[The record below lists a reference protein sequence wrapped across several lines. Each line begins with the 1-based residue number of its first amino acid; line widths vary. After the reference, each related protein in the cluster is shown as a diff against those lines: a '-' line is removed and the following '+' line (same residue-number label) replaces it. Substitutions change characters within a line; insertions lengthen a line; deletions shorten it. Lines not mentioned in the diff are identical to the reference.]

1 MDANAPLPEDVD
13 NAGPV
18 DSDEEKDNVMAA
30 IARSRPQPL
39 EQHIFVPTRR
49 KYQLVRMK
57 EMLGNALG
65 GRGLF
70 GGPVGA
76 TGGTVS
82 GAPFT
87 GSEGS
92 LGATFTT
99 TAAGNAGSNAEAG
112 SAVSTT
118 GPWSEGGTEGARR
131 ASAAA
136 QPAATSATLPQR
148 VVTAAVGPG
157 SRKVSA
163 ATAAAAAAAVPA
175 AA

>member
-1 MDANAPLPEDVD
+1 MDANAPLPEDLD

-18 DSDEEKDNVMAA
+18 DSDEEKDSVMAA

-70 GGPVGA
+70 GGSVGGA
-76 TGGTVS
+76 AGGNSS

-87 GSEGS
+87 GSAG
-92 LGATFTT
+92 GCGVTFAA
-99 TAAGNAGSNAEAG
+99 TAAGNVGSSAEAG

-118 GPWSEGGTEGARR
+118 GPWSEGATEGPRR
-131 ASAAA
+131 ASAAS
-136 QPAATSATLPQR
+136 QPAVISAVLPQR

-163 ATAAAAAAAVPA
+163 AAAAVSGA
-175 AA
+175 A

>member
-18 DSDEEKDNVMAA
+18 DSDEEKDAVMAA
-30 IARSRPQPL
+30 VARSRPQPL

-65 GRGLF
+65 GGGIF
-70 GGPVGA
+70 GAPGVGAAGGSSSGGPFSGSAGSAGPVFTA
-76 TGGTVS
+76 T
-82 GAPFT
+82 A
-87 GSEGS
+87 
-92 LGATFTT
+92 
-99 TAAGNAGSNAEAG
+99 NAGSGAEAG

-118 GPWSEGGTEGARR
+118 GPWSEGATEGARR

-136 QPAATSATLPQR
+136 QPAASSAVLPQR

-163 ATAAAAAAAVPA
+163 AVAAVPSA
-175 AA
+175 A

>member
-18 DSDEEKDNVMAA
+18 DSDEEKDAVMAA

-70 GGPVGA
+70 GGA
-76 TGGTVS
+76 AGGSAS

-87 GSEGS
+87 GSAGNV
-92 LGATFTT
+92 AAIFTA
-99 TAAGNAGSNAEAG
+99 TAAGNAGSSAEAG

-118 GPWSEGGTEGARR
+118 GPWSEGPTEGPRR
-131 ASAAA
+131 ASGAA
-136 QPAATSATLPQR
+136 QPPATSAVLPQR

-163 ATAAAAAAAVPA
+163 AAAAAVPSVA
-175 AA
+175 

>member
-1 MDANAPLPEDVD
+1 MDANAPLPEDID

-18 DSDEEKDNVMAA
+18 DSDEEKDAVMAA
-30 IARSRPQPL
+30 VARSRPQPL

-49 KYQLVRMK
+49 KYPLVRMK

-65 GRGLF
+65 GRGIF
-70 GGPVGA
+70 GGAVGGA
-76 TGGTVS
+76 AGGSAS

-87 GSEGS
+87 GSTGS
-92 LGATFTT
+92 VGAIFTST
-99 TAAGNAGSNAEAG
+99 TAPNAGSSVEAG

-118 GPWSEGGTEGARR
+118 GPWSEGATEGARK

-136 QPAATSATLPQR
+136 QPAATSAVLPQR

-163 ATAAAAAAAVPA
+163 AAAAVSGA
-175 AA
+175 A